1 MYSIYII
8 NAVKILQRI
17 FLTYNMHYL
26 QFLLVLLEHHLIF
39 QVEEELAEQQND
51 NLLPENMD
59 YLLATDFLNSI
70 GL

>member
-8 NAVKILQRI
+8 NAGKILQRI
-17 FLTYNMHYL
+17 FLAYNMHYL